1 MDFIISDGRIWNIPF
16 LSLPS
21 EFEFRFVVPVFHRY
35 ARNEMFA
42 NVSRFHCR
50 MKDSTKSR
58 WWASLVLW
66 NGAWKRLSLWIIQRP
81 MKNSRNERQSKLHRA
96 HKEIRIIVH
105 IGWAEASGRSERG
118 YSRYEILITSVRGV
132 RNRKL
137 SRSRGGPLR
146 TNAWKLGLPTGQ
158 LPDSRLTPI
167 FVFPSIKICFDMN
180 AIPSCRW
187 SSMAI
192 ETSREKKERR
202 RRKMCIFILIY
213 ANTKRVSLLYGFR
226 EREYNRIFYQ
236 PLPPS
241 KRRNIIVFSET
252 SCFENYV
259 ISWTAWKKEGEK
271 GKKKK
276 KKSKNMS
283 GNPGRTLN
291 SGNQQRRVSGGE
303 RNKIKRYV
311 TLVPP
316 LSVFRP
322 LLKQIKNSA
331 ESHIVLDCST
341 ERIYDVLK
349 QAQQIGMMSDY
360 HSYLITS
367 LVSPLIK
374 WECN

>member
-16 LSLPS
+16 LSLPL

-158 LPDSRLTPI
+158 LPDSRLSPI
-167 FVFPSIKICFDMN
+167 FVFPSIKYVSECDSIL
-180 AIPSCRW
+180 
-187 SSMAI
+187 SMILDGHRNI
-192 ETSREKKERR
+192 ERKKKERR

-213 ANTKRVSLLYGFR
+213 ANTKRVSLLYGSR

-291 SGNQQRRVSGGE
+291 SGNQQRGVSGE
-303 RNKIKRYV
+303 TRWK
-311 TLVPP
+311 
-316 LSVFRP
+316 
-322 LLKQIKNSA
+322 
-331 ESHIVLDCST
+331 E
-341 ERIYDVLK
+341 
-349 QAQQIGMMSDY
+349 
-360 HSYLITS
+360 
-367 LVSPLIK
+367 
-374 WECN
+374 

>member
-35 ARNEMFA
+35 ARNEMFP

-158 LPDSRLTPI
+158 LPDSRLSPI

-180 AIPSCRW
+180 AIRSCRW

-192 ETSREKKERR
+192 ETSRAKK
-202 RRKMCIFILIY
+202 RKKKKKNVYLYPDLCKHETRLPLIRIPG
-213 ANTKRVSLLYGFR
+213 TG
-226 EREYNRIFYQ
+226 EYNRIFYQ
-236 PLPPS
+236 PLPLS

-291 SGNQQRRVSGGE
+291 SGNQQRRVSGE
-303 RNKIKRYV
+303 TRWK
-311 TLVPP
+311 
-316 LSVFRP
+316 
-322 LLKQIKNSA
+322 
-331 ESHIVLDCST
+331 E
-341 ERIYDVLK
+341 
-349 QAQQIGMMSDY
+349 
-360 HSYLITS
+360 
-367 LVSPLIK
+367 
-374 WECN
+374 

>member
-1 MDFIISDGRIWNIPF
+1 
-16 LSLPS
+16 
-21 EFEFRFVVPVFHRY
+21 
-35 ARNEMFA
+35 
-42 NVSRFHCR
+42 
-50 MKDSTKSR
+50 
-58 WWASLVLW
+58 
-66 NGAWKRLSLWIIQRP
+66 
-81 MKNSRNERQSKLHRA
+81 
-96 HKEIRIIVH
+96 
-105 IGWAEASGRSERG
+105 
-118 YSRYEILITSVRGV
+118 
-132 RNRKL
+132 
-137 SRSRGGPLR
+137 
-146 TNAWKLGLPTGQ
+146 
-158 LPDSRLTPI
+158 
-167 FVFPSIKICFDMN
+167 
-180 AIPSCRW
+180 
-187 SSMAI
+187 
-192 ETSREKKERR
+192 
-202 RRKMCIFILIY
+202 MCIFILIY

-226 EREYNRIFYQ
+226 ERGYNRIFYQ

-271 GKKKK
+271 EK
-276 KKSKNMS
+276 
-283 GNPGRTLN
+283 RRR
-291 SGNQQRRVSGGE
+291 RRVKICLETPVGRLIAEINNDVYPARRGE
-303 RNKIKRYV
+303 RNKIKCYV
-311 TLVPP
+311 TLVLP